1 MLVGQ
6 KSDNYKIKSFDIMLP
21 KMSGFVKSLGKTKYV
36 FFMSFKDG
44 GFLQKNV
51 KSEIKSATVLKKDL
65 RANQFIMKNFYK
77 LK

>member
-1 MLVGQ
+1 
-6 KSDNYKIKSFDIMLP
+6 
-21 KMSGFVKSLGKTKYV
+21 MSGFVKSLGKAKYV

-51 KSEIKSATVLKKDL
+51 KSGIKSATVLKKDL